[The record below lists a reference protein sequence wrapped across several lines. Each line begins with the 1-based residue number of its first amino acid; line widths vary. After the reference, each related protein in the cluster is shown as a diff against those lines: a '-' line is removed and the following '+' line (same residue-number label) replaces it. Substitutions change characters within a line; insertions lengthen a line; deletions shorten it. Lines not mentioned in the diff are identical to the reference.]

1 MEQRIRDALLTAMA
15 PAGILAGRATVAQ
28 AATNLTIASYL
39 GHLLHGEVLPG
50 FAEYDDDV
58 DELMAAA
65 DAVTEAFTDAFVD
78 EPLAGLASVSRWAAH
93 CLPVAVGAWQA
104 DREAPMTVLAF
115 AALAALASGRGF
127 DAERV
132 AASGFVM
139 PDDAAL
145 VETIRDAFDAED
157 VEGWLRAV
165 IVGAGLFAPTAAGGG
180 RDVPGGP
187 GVSEAAAPALAAR
200 LAADAAPHARLILD
214 EGITVALKAVS

>member
-165 IVGAGLFAPTAAGGG
+165 IVGAGLFAPTAAGGPEVP
-180 RDVPGGP
+180 DVA
-187 GVSEAAAPALAAR
+187 GVPEAAVPALAAR